1 MTATAS
7 VNASGTET
15 GAVTEATE
23 MKGAIEIEV
32 GTGIATGIRIGTTKT
47 GSETRGIATV
57 TETEIT

>member
-1 MTATAS
+1 
-7 VNASGTET
+7 
-15 GAVTEATE
+15 

-47 GSETRGIATV
+47 GSETRGTATV